1 VSTKVHA
8 SEITLRIG
16 IALVRSELE
25 QRRSPLIILG
35 YTASVT
41 VHASKLALRLGM
53 TLIRSKLEQR
63 RSPLMI

>member
-35 YTASVT
+35 HTLSTKV
-41 VHASKLALRLGM
+41 VHESKLALRQGM
-53 TLIRSKLEQR
+53 TLVRCKLE
-63 RSPLMI
+63 